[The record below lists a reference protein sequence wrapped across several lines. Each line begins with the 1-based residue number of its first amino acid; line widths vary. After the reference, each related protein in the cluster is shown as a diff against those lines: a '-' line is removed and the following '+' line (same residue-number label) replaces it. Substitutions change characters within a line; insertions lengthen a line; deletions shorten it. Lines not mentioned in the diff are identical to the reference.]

1 VYFLHQFDRVVADGI
16 WWPRWSPDFAFGYGY
31 PFFNIYGP
39 FSHIVGELFLHFG
52 RMSYT
57 GAIESVF
64 VVSIVASAG
73 AMYVCARDWAGRGAG
88 LVSAL
93 VYTYLP
99 YHLLNLY
106 VRANLA
112 ESMAFVW
119 LPLCLWSVRGAVVR
133 PGVRWIVAAA
143 IAYGGL
149 MLTSNLVIVL
159 FTPLL
164 AGYVVLLAFLHALP
178 EGATV
183 TVWTRMV
190 HAFKR
195 ALWPVAGLAA
205 GLGLSAFFWVP
216 AILEQKYVRVDQW
229 FAGRYDF
236 RGHFVYLYQ
245 LFSTHWGF
253 GVSEV
258 GPDDAIRFQ
267 IGVAALALA
276 VIGVMV
282 AWPRAG
288 RMRWE
293 IGFFAIAATLAVFV
307 TLQLAAPLWDLPGI
321 GTILGTAQFP
331 WRWFSVLAPCISL
344 LAGLV
349 VARFPADPPV
359 EDGGTSSPL
368 TLPLLAVSAV
378 VILASYPYLV
388 VEIREPAEGPVG
400 LPALMRFQQSS
411 DEMTGSTAWVK
422 EIPRWSPM
430 ADYYVQQEKL
440 GLQVEPITT
449 QLDYSVFDYE
459 TFGAG
464 SLANNSVMEKVYYQ
478 NRDSVERSLV
488 FNRFYYPG
496 WRAFIL
502 DGEQGGPL
510 SELPIV
516 PEANGTLGRM
526 TVPVPP
532 GEGYVLLQYRDTTP
546 RQVGRWISIAT
557 AVLLVAVALW
567 SLVRP
572 KARSNAL
579 VTPTDESG
587 TTIT

>member
-1 VYFLHQFDRVVADGI
+1 
-16 WWPRWSPDFAFGYGY
+16 
-31 PFFNIYGP
+31 
-39 FSHIVGELFLHFG
+39 
-52 RMSYT
+52 M
-57 GAIESVF
+57 
-64 VVSIVASAG
+64 
-73 AMYVCARDWAGRGAG
+73 
-88 LVSAL
+88 
-93 VYTYLP
+93 
-99 YHLLNLY
+99 
-106 VRANLA
+106 
-112 ESMAFVW
+112 
-119 LPLCLWSVRGAVVR
+119 
-133 PGVRWIVAAA
+133 
-143 IAYGGL
+143 

-164 AGYVVLLAFLHALP
+164 AGYVVLLAWLHALP
-178 EGATV
+178 EGATA
-183 TVWTRMV
+183 TGWARIG

-229 FAGRYDF
+229 FSGRYDF

-245 LFSTHWGF
+245 LFSAHWGF

-258 GPDDAIRFQ
+258 GPNDPISFQ

-307 TLQLAAPLWDLPGI
+307 ALQLAAPLWDLPAI
-321 GTILGTAQFP
+321 GGILGTAQFP

-349 VARFPADPPV
+349 VARFPSDPPV
-359 EDGGTSSPL
+359 EDGGTSGPL

-378 VILASYPYLV
+378 VILASYPYLS

-422 EIPRWSPM
+422 EIPHWSPM
-430 ADYYVQQEKL
+430 ADYYVQQEKY
-440 GLQVEPITT
+440 GLPVEPVST

-464 SLANNSVMEKVYYQ
+464 SLANSSVMEKVYYQ

-496 WRAFIL
+496 WRAFAL
-502 DGEQGGPL
+502 DGEQGGPIG
-510 SELPIV
+510 ELPIV
-516 PEANGTLGRM
+516 PEESGTLGRM

-532 GEGYVLLQYRDTTP
+532 GEGYVLLQYGDTMP
-546 RQVGRWISIAT
+546 REVGRWISIAT
-557 AVLLVAVALW
+557 VVLLVALALW

-572 KARSNAL
+572 KTRSGDLASSGRDSGANA
-579 VTPTDESG
+579 S
-587 TTIT
+587 